1 VADSLFHLSGDKL
14 PADAHAIAYEAHEG
28 LSRRFSVTV
37 DMWTSD
43 AGFEPEQALR
53 TPALLTIDHQESEP
67 RYFHGIVVEIEL
79 MDAEE
84 DKSGTRYRWRLTLGT
99 FLDALFHRE
108 GSRIFQDLTPIHVVR
123 KIFEGAGISEDHVQ
137 WLLYNDYKPREY
149 IVQYRESELNF
160 VERIFEDEGL
170 FYFFR
175 HSPEGHKLVVA
186 DDASAFAET
195 QEGETVQLAV
205 AQAAG
210 ASGLVTHVQ
219 DFTRTRSLRTTEVY
233 LRDYDFKKPTVL
245 PDSTQPAEDVVP
257 VEYYEYPGGFV
268 DANEAKRRALARM
281 RALRADADVVR
292 GKSRASGLRVGAS
305 FSVEGADQEYC
316 NGEFVVS
323 SLVSRGLQMSLRA
336 DSAENFANK
345 NEFEGIP
352 AGAAWA
358 PPRKARRPRIRGI
371 QTAIVTGTESD
382 PETIHCD
389 EYARIKVHFHW
400 DRLGKYD
407 DKATCWLRTTQLNTG
422 GSVILPRLGWE
433 VAVAFF
439 DGDPDRPFVL
449 GRLYNGNH
457 PPPYALPGANASGAI
472 KSMSSPGGA
481 GHNEIKMSD
490 TAGSQGFGISAQKDL
505 NITIGHDKTEKVGV
519 DETHQVT
526 VNLKRSVGSNESTTV
541 SGNQSIT
548 VGSNHSQKI
557 GGSQS
562 VTVGANETS
571 NSTHDF
577 VENAGSS
584 ETYTV
589 GANFT
594 SISNGFTLEAK
605 SGMTRTVSA
614 AHIITSP
621 SAVMDNIGGSFTE
634 TVGAVKLVVAK
645 GTVAESTAAAKTQTT
660 AAAEVHLVS
669 GKLQSAAKLV
679 TEMIGGLHYQD
690 VAGDYTVKAPMITL
704 MGAVGAFRGGG
715 SDFKLGG
722 GPITIKGSKVALKG
736 ATIIKMGASL
746 KLGSG

>member
-1 VADSLFHLSGDKL
+1 MADSIFDLTCDEIPS
-14 PADAHAIAYEAHEG
+14 DAQVVAYEAHEG
-28 LSRRFSVTV
+28 LSQRFSVAV
-37 DMWTSD
+37 ELWTHEAD
-43 AGFEPEQALR
+43 FQPEKLLR
-53 TPALLTIDHQESEP
+53 KPALLSIEHQVSP
-67 RYFHGIVVEIEL
+67 ARYFHGIVVEIEL
-79 MDAEE
+79 LDVDN
-84 DKSGTRYRWRLTLGT
+84 DKVGTRYRYRVTLGS

-123 KIFEGAGISEDHVQ
+123 KIFEGAGIYEDHVQ

-175 HSPEGHKLVVA
+175 HSPEGHKLVIA

-195 QEGETVQLAV
+195 EDGDKVLLGLRPGLAL
-205 AQAAG
+205 G
-210 ASGLVTHVQ
+210 GLVTHVE

-245 PDSTQPAEDVVP
+245 PDSTQTAKDVVP
-257 VEYYEYPGGFV
+257 VHYYEYPGGFV
-268 DANEAKRRALARM
+268 EAPEAKRRALARM
-281 RALRADADVVR
+281 RALRGDADVVR
-292 GKSRASGLRVGAS
+292 GKSRAIGLRVGAP
-305 FSVEGADQEYC
+305 FIVEGADQEYC
-316 NGEFVVS
+316 NGEFVIS
-323 SLVSRGLQMSLRA
+323 SLVSRGKQVPESQDSL
-336 DSAENFANK
+336 ENYVHK

-371 QTAIVTGTESD
+371 QTAIVTGTASD

-389 EYARIKVHFHW
+389 EHARIKVHFHW
-400 DRLGKYD
+400 DRLGNFD
-407 DKATCWLRTTQLNTG
+407 DKASCWLRTTQLNTG

-433 VAVAFF
+433 VAVGFF
-439 DGDPDRPFVL
+439 EGDPDRPFVL

-457 PPPYALPGANASGAI
+457 PPPYPLPGANASGAI

-490 TAGSQGFGISAQKDL
+490 SAGSQGFGISAQKDL
-505 NITIGHDKTEKVGV
+505 NIAIGHDKAEKVGV
-519 DETHQVT
+519 DEKHQVT
-526 VNLKRSVGSNESTTV
+526 VNLKRSVGSDESTTV

-557 GGSQS
+557 GGSQT
-562 VTVGANETS
+562 VTVGANETA

-584 ETYTV
+584 DTYTV

-614 AHIITSP
+614 AHIIMSP
-621 SAVMDNIGGSFTE
+621 SAVMENIGGPLTE

-645 GTVAESTAAAKTQTT
+645 GTVAESTAAMKTQTT

-669 GKLQSAAKLV
+669 GKFQSAAKLV

-722 GPITIKGSKVALKG
+722 GPITIKGSKIAIKG